1 MAIQLKTQ
9 GQNLTMYQ
17 GASFEKTF
25 TAKDENGFN
34 VSIDTGTCSAQMK
47 KNYTT
52 TNASFILTF
61 TTSLTGSNVTISANS
76 TLTGAMTEGLHVYE
90 VEYTQSDNVTKEK
103 LVNGMITVL
112 PEVIKT

>member
-25 TAKDENGFN
+25 TAKDENSFN

-61 TTSLTGSNVTISANS
+61 TTALTGSNVTISANS